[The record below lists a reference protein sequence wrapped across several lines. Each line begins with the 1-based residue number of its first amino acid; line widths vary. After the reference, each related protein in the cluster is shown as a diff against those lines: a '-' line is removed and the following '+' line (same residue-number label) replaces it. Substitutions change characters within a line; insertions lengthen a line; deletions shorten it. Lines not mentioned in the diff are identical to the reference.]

1 MDMSLGE
8 CLKRLRAERSLS
20 LEGIAQRTR
29 IHLSYLEALEEND
42 FTKLPPAP
50 VFAKAYLKAYSRCL
64 ALSSD
69 QEAEVL
75 CRFDRLAAGYYRAVA
90 SAGQLMAEG
99 GYAAATGVAA
109 PKTSLARVRLFR

>member
-1 MDMSLGE
+1 MDMSVGE
-8 CLKRLRAERSLS
+8 CLKRLRTERGLS

-42 FTKLPPAP
+42 FTKLPPAL

-64 ALSSD
+64 ALSPD

-75 CRFDRLAAGYYRAVA
+75 RRFDSLAIGYYRAVA
-90 SAGQLMAEG
+90 SAGQWVEET
-99 GYAAATGVAA
+99 GYAGVAGA
-109 PKTSLARVRLFR
+109 AGPKPSLARVRLFR

>member
-1 MDMSLGE
+1 MDISLGE
-8 CLKRLRAERSLS
+8 CLKRLRAERGLS

-64 ALSSD
+64 TLSPD
-69 QEAEVL
+69 QEADVL
-75 CRFDRLAAGYYRAVA
+75 LRFDSLASGYYRAVA
-90 SAGQLMAEG
+90 SAGQWTEAA
-99 GYAAATGVAA
+99 GYAGATGVAGSK
-109 PKTSLARVRLFR
+109 PSLARVRLFR